1 MKTSSKALRGFSL
14 VEVVLALAVASF
26 CMVVLVGLVPVGLQ
40 RYHKAD
46 DQSSMVNL
54 ATMVTSDLAATP
66 NGNGTAA
73 VNSPRFSF
81 SIPIPTSSGGTA
93 PQTVAPQT
101 VYVDAS
107 GVASGTKPGAQPN
120 SASLYRITLFFYPPA
135 SPPAPALPL
144 KAATNARILITSPAW
159 ADSTP
164 ALAPTKYSN
173 IFETTVSLNRN

>member
-1 MKTSSKALRGFSL
+1 MKTSSRALRGFSL

-26 CMVVLVGLVPVGLQ
+26 CLVVLVGLVPVGLQ

-54 ATMVTSDLAATP
+54 ATMVASDLNATT
-66 NGNGTAA
+66 NGTAA

-81 SIPIPTSSGGTA
+81 SILPSGSNLSGTM
-93 PQTVAPQT
+93 QT

-107 GVASGTKPGAQPN
+107 GVATGALGQN
-120 SASLYRITLFFYPPA
+120 ATSTSIYRISLFFYPPA
-135 SPPAPALPL
+135 LPPAPASPL
-144 KAATNARILITSPAW
+144 KAATNVRILITSPAQ
-159 ADSTP
+159 ADPSP
-164 ALAPTKYSN
+164 AIAPAKYSN